1 MSLKIWLP
9 LNGSLKNQ
17 GVNPTVF
24 TNLSASNTTSS
35 TNGKVTSNCYYN
47 DSFTVGG
54 LRSNNPVLLGSNQ
67 SMFCWFKITT
77 LTSSSNLGGGL
88 VSQHRYG
95 SNSGMGITIKYVS
108 STTGYLS
115 INTGNGSSRTY
126 NTYCGTTLLQA
137 NVWYHGGYTYD
148 GSTIKIYLNGVC
160 ENTISYSG
168 MSVPSDY
175 LTVFCWSMNGT
186 SGSDVY
192 WNYKFNGRINDVR
205 VYDHCLS
212 LKEVKNLA
220 KGLMLHY
227 PLSRPQDNLVTSS
240 YIGKSAQWTVGDT
253 TYGKL
258 SRSVS
263 ADGKQNST
271 TYTISAKVKTTGNR
285 NIAMYYND
293 TGWVGGKAWNTGWQ
307 TTNGEW
313 KVISKTFTTASD
325 QSSYTVV
332 TAMYSQTDKTNGEVF
347 VEWFKLEKG
356 NKATPW
362 IPNMTDTMS
371 KNMPINSV
379 SPSGYLVNASAV
391 NVGSASSSTQWMFAT
406 FTPIGGGNFQPRI
419 HRVRFKVT
427 VLAGSVS
434 TVTVLF
440 YNLSTSTGNT
450 RIDAPIVNGYV
461 DIFITPSSA
470 IPNLLIY
477 AGVAGATANKHIL
490 IENVLVYDQFN
501 VSDTSGYNN
510 NGSAINIKDVNSD
523 TARYLASYPFNGS
536 NSYIRCL
543 DPIKSSA
550 TEFTISFWVYL
561 NNISTTMCLW
571 NGRTTAGASVA
582 LFIVNSNMYFDDST
596 RTTVTTELTANNW
609 IHIVGTWKSGGKK
622 ILYVNG
628 ISKSSVNAGTL
639 SKSNNYATIGLSSA
653 SDATPSGNPFNG
665 KISDVRI
672 YATALSADDVKELY
686 NVGASIDKNG
696 NMHCYELVE
705 V

>member
-9 LNGSLKNQ
+9 LNNSLVNQ
-17 GVNPTVF
+17 GTLNTGI
-24 TNLSASNTTSS
+24 TTSGGAYV
-35 TNGKVTSNCYYN
+35 TGKVTSKALATGSLTLAAAQADKVMSNTGFSWAGWVMNIKDNPESGNVSTSIFNTAASPRRFSLFMYPKYSTLHLSTSTN
-47 DSFTVGG
+47 DATTNNLSFTIENFFPKNEWVH
-54 LRSNNPVLLGSNQ
+54 LV
-67 SMFCWFKITT
+67 IT
-77 LTSSSNLGGGL
+77 
-88 VSQHRYG
+88 Y
-95 SNSGMGITIKYVS
+95 
-108 STTGYLS
+108 
-115 INTGNGSSRTY
+115 GNGKLKTYKNGSLVRT
-126 NTYCGTTLLQA
+126 NNATFSVTNWNSQ
-137 NVWYHGGYTYD
+137 
-148 GSTIKIYLNGVC
+148 TIRIIETNGNRYL
-160 ENTISYSG
+160 
-168 MSVPSDY
+168 
-175 LTVFCWSMNGT
+175 
-186 SGSDVY
+186 
-192 WNYKFNGRINDVR
+192 NDVR
-205 VYDHCLS
+205 LYDHCLS
-212 LKEVKNLA
+212 LKEVKQLA
-220 KGLMLHY
+220 RGLMVHY
-227 PLSRPQDNLVTSS
+227 PLSRPGDNLLVNSNFYNGVTNWTAAGSTRSVVTDSNYGSVLQVKASTANTGRVYNSVTGMFTSGETYTYSFLAKADSS
-240 YIGKSAQWTVGDT
+240 VTVKPSRANVDNGPTVTLTTSWNRYSGTITATATSNAFSLYIGNT
-253 TYGKL
+253 T
-258 SRSVS
+258 
-263 ADGKQNST
+263 ST
-271 TYTISAKVKTTGNR
+271 IQFAYI
-285 NIAMYYND
+285 
-293 TGWVGGKAWNTGWQ
+293 
-307 TTNGEW
+307 
-313 KVISKTFTTASD
+313 
-325 QSSYTVV
+325 
-332 TAMYSQTDKTNGEVF
+332 
-347 VEWFKLEKG
+347 KLEKG
-356 NKATPW
+356 SKATPW
-362 IPNMTDTMS
+362 IPNMTDIMF
-371 KNMPINSV
+371 KNMSINTV
-379 SPSGYLVNASAV
+379 SPSGYLVNTSAV
-391 NVGSASSSTQWMFAT
+391 NVGSASSGTQYMYAT

-571 NGRTTAGASVA
+571 NGRTIAGASVA

-696 NMHCYELVE
+696 NMHCYELIE
-705 V
+705 N